1 MATFT
6 KCDKCGKI
14 RDEKNKKD
22 VWTEGRISYDPS
34 WQTGFEYLKHAGS
47 FELCNKCS
55 IALNNFARKF
65 FKNKEISKV

>member
-22 VWTEGRISYDPS
+22 VWTEGRV
-34 WQTGFEYLKHAGS
+34 GKLG
-47 FELCNKCS
+47 LS
-55 IALNNFARKF
+55 I
-65 FKNKEISKV
+65 

>member
-34 WQTGFEYLKHAGS
+34 WREGFNRSRHVGS
-47 FELCNKCS
+47 FSVCKKCAVS
-55 IALNNFARKF
+55 LNNFARKF
-65 FKNKEISKV
+65 FKDKEITKV